1 MRHVATTRRGL
12 AAIVPALAILAGCTI
27 NPVTGENQLDL
38 MGEGQELQMGAALYP
53 QYTQQSLGEVSDP
66 VLQAYVN
73 RVGKSLAAVGHR
85 PGLPWE
91 FNAVNDPAVN
101 AYALPGGKISITRG
115 LLARM
120 ESEDELAAV
129 LGHETGHVTA
139 RHAAQQYTRQM
150 FAQLAMVGAAVYLE
164 SQDVKNREL
173 YMLGG
178 MFGAQLALAHYS
190 REQERQSDDLGFD
203 YMIAD
208 GYNPRGMVDLMQILE
223 SGHQRQPNL
232 VEKWFSTHPMT
243 SERIDTVR
251 ARLKTVPPDVLNR
264 PIKRTAFSQP
274 TSKVR
279 SQREAYDRL
288 AEAQGLLSKE
298 KAGEARR
305 LLQQSVD
312 EWRND
317 GLLRGYLAG
326 ALWINDQPG
335 PAMTAAAEAM
345 RDAPGIF
352 AVQSIGGQIF
362 VSQKKWQTALGA
374 LDRADTIMPGVPP
387 IRFQRG
393 RCLEALGQR
402 VEAIKAYRWVAQA
415 VPESE
420 LGAEAAARANK
431 LGSQMN

>member
-1 MRHVATTRRGL
+1 
-12 AAIVPALAILAGCTI
+12 
-27 NPVTGENQLDL
+27 
-38 MGEGQELQMGAALYP
+38 
-53 QYTQQSLGEVSDP
+53 
-66 VLQAYVN
+66 
-73 RVGKSLAAVGHR
+73 
-85 PGLPWE
+85 
-91 FNAVNDPAVN
+91 
-101 AYALPGGKISITRG
+101 
-115 LLARM
+115 M

-150 FAQLAMVGAAVYLE
+150 FAQLAMVGASVYLE
-164 SQDVKNREL
+164 SHDVKNREL

-178 MFGAQLALAHYS
+178 MFGTQLALARYS
-190 REQERQSDDLGFD
+190 RDQERQSDDLGFD
-203 YMIAD
+203 YMIEA

-232 VEKWFSTHPMT
+232 LETWFSSHPMT
-243 SERIDTVR
+243 SERIDTTR
-251 ARLKTVPPDVLNR
+251 AHLKNVPPNVLNR
-264 PIKRTAFSQP
+264 PIKSTAFSRP

-288 AEAQGLLSKE
+288 AEAQSLLSQE
-298 KAGEARR
+298 KSGGARK

-326 ALWINDQPG
+326 ALWVNDQPG
-335 PAMTAAAEAM
+335 PAMSAAAEAM

-374 LDRADTIMPGVPP
+374 LNRADQIMPGVPP

-393 RCLEALGQR
+393 QCLEALGKR
-402 VEAIKAYRWVAQA
+402 VEAIQAYRWVAQA

-420 LGAEAAARANK
+420 LGAEAAARANR